1 MYRINAS
8 VDIQTG
14 YAVKQT
20 GRNVKKNN

>member
-8 VDIQTG
+8 LDIQTG

-20 GRNVKKNN
+20 GRNVKKN